1 MNLKQRGYNDCILRA
16 DLSSGT
22 FEKEPLPEAAMRPL
36 LGGKGLGAYLLLHA
50 TPAHVAPLSPEN
62 PLILNVGPLTGTTAP
77 TGGRLGSTTISP
89 ATNTYSD
96 AYCGGFVGQMI
107 KYAGYDALI
116 LQGAAAEPVMLVID
130 DDKVELRPAA
140 GLWGK
145 TIPEASEALHT
156 QFGPGWQSLVI
167 GPPGERRTNI
177 ASIFNDTRALAR
189 GGVGAV
195 MGSKNLKAVVVHGTG
210 TVQVADKKRFE
221 RALQLATRAIRMS
234 SGISRMKVDGTANIL
249 EFVNAVGA
257 LPTRNFRQAQF
268 ESADEIT
275 GSAFAKH
282 EWVHDYACFG
292 CPIACS
298 KVTRPVDGKPLEGP
312 EYETAFALGSNCAIG
327 DREAIIRMSQL
338 CDEYGIDTISAGG
351 IVGFV
356 MELFEEELIGPADL
370 DGIAPRFGD
379 CQAAV
384 ALVGKMARVEGCGEW
399 LSQGVAKIAERYP
412 AAAGYAMHVKGLEMP
427 AYHPNGAKGIALA
440 YAISERGADHGRGA
454 PLSEV
459 LGGADPLSTVGKAQL
474 FREHQAESALW
485 NSAVLCYFPSFGM
498 NLKELW
504 QLVDGATGF
513 DYASVREFEQVG
525 ERISTVCRLFNIREG
540 LDRKQDTLPARNL
553 SQPMA
558 EGPARGQV
566 VELDMMLDEYYH
578 RMGWDANGL
587 PTHPRLRELGL
598 DGLLPAS
605 ALAGI
610 PEETV

>member
-1 MNLKQRGYNDCILRA
+1 MNLRQRGYNDCILRA
-16 DLSSGT
+16 DLSTAT

-36 LGGKGLGAYLLLHA
+36 LGGKGLGAYLLLRA
-50 TPAHVAPLSPEN
+50 APAGVAPLSPEN
-62 PLILNVGPLTGTTAP
+62 PLILNTGPLTGTTAP
-77 TGGRLGSTTISP
+77 TGGRLGSTTVSP
-89 ATNTYSD
+89 ATGTYSD

-107 KYAGYDALI
+107 KYAGYDAL
-116 LQGAAAEPVMLVID
+116 LLKGAAAEPALLVID
-130 DDKVELRPAA
+130 DGHVELREAHS
-140 GLWGK
+140 LWGK
-145 TIPEASEALHT
+145 TIHETTEALRA

-167 GPPGERRTNI
+167 GPPGEKRANI

-195 MGSKNLKAVVVHGTG
+195 MGSKNLKAIVVRGSG
-210 TVQVADKKRFE
+210 TVQVADRKRFE

-234 SGISRMKVDGTANIL
+234 SSITRMKTDGTANIL
-249 EFVNAVGA
+249 EFINAVGA

-268 ESADEIT
+268 EAADEIT
-275 GSAFAKH
+275 GSAFRKN

-312 EYETAFALGSNCAIG
+312 EYETTFALGSNCAVG
-327 DREAIIRMSQL
+327 DRQAIIRMSQL

-351 IVGFV
+351 VVGFV
-356 MELFEEELIGPADL
+356 MELFEEGLVTAADL

-399 LSQGVAKIAERYP
+399 LSQGVARIAERHP

-459 LGGADPLSTVGKAQL
+459 LGGGDPLTTVGKAQL

-498 NLKELW
+498 SLKELW
-504 QLVDGATGF
+504 QLVDGGTGF
-513 DYASVREFEQVG
+513 DYGSVREFELVG
-525 ERISTVCRLFNIREG
+525 ERISTLCRIFNAREG
-540 LDRKQDTLPARNL
+540 FDRRHDTLPARNL
-553 SQPMA
+553 SQPLA
-558 EGPARGQV
+558 EGPARGHV
-566 VELDMMLDEYYH
+566 VELDLMLDEYYQ
-578 RMGWDANGL
+578 RMGWDENGL
-587 PTHPRLRELGL
+587 PTAARLRELGL
-598 DGLLPAS
+598 AELLSPQ
-605 ALAGI
+605 ALSGI
-610 PEETV
+610 PKESV